1 MALASVQKF
10 LFGPTPEER
19 VKQWQQQIKKEARL
33 LDREIRQLDGAQ
45 AKTKSQLKQ
54 LANKGD
60 VKNAK
65 LLAREVVRSNKQKD
79 RLATSKA
86 RLNSINMQLT
96 HQLSTLKITGHLQK
110 STEIMKL
117 SNELVRLPQLQTTMR
132 NMSMEMTKAG
142 IMAEMVDDTMDALD
156 EDEDEL
162 DEEANEEID
171 KVLFDIT
178 NGKLGEMPTK
188 VGTLPVSLCVTNAQP
203 TQEDEEESEAM
214 RRQLDALL
222 GQ

>member
-96 HQLSTLKITGHLQK
+96 HQLCGCTTAHKAPAL
-110 STEIMKL
+110 TEC
-117 SNELVRLPQLQTTMR
+117 RLICIILRTCSYTQDHWAP
-132 NMSMEMTKAG
+132 SEVYG
-142 IMAEMVDDTMDALD
+142 DHEAL
-156 EDEDEL
+156 E
-162 DEEANEEID
+162 
-171 KVLFDIT
+171 
-178 NGKLGEMPTK
+178 
-188 VGTLPVSLCVTNAQP
+188 
-203 TQEDEEESEAM
+203 
-214 RRQLDALL
+214 
-222 GQ
+222 